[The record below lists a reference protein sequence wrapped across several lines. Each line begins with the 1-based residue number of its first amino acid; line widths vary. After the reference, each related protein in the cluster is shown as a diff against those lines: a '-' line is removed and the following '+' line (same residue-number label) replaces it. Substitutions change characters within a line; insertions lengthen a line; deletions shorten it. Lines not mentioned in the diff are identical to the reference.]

1 MLEAQYSLEK
11 EPNTDLGSANLIRRT
26 QIIGKEE

>member
-11 EPNTDLGSANLIRRT
+11 EPNTDVGNAKLIQRWS
-26 QIIGKEE
+26 EENK